1 MIRYSD
7 IADSIQVRHLQVE
20 LDQPVAFE
28 PEEPADRALTLLA
41 ARGFDRAPVLEGRSL
56 IGLIEGARLT
66 DVSGPIRDL
75 VVPIRPEQM
84 VSADAPVSQALEWLL
99 DTPFL
104 FVLSGRR
111 VTGFFD
117 QADLN
122 KQPARLYFYLLV
134 AALEIALSSQ
144 LRRWR
149 GKDEDGLLARMPA
162 TVRQRALIAREAAL
176 KADTEVD
183 LVAHLTLPE
192 ILRVVQQIDEIR
204 VPLGSPT
211 RRHWEGRTGALT
223 DLRNAVMHPTR
234 DLLDADHTLE
244 HLVRMDVLLRDLLA
258 RLSDVTVQRAG
269 PRPRLRGWT

>member
-20 LDQPVAFE
+20 LDQAVAFE

-258 RLSDVTVQRAG
+258 RLSDVTVPGAG
-269 PRPRLRGWT
+269 V